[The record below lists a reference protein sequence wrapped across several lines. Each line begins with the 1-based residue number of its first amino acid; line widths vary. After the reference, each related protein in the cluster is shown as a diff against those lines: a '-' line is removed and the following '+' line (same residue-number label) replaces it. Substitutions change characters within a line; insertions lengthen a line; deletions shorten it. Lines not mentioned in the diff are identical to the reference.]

1 MIWNSNNNVSN
12 EKAKKIVEMDNSN
25 KKRDAGVSKLDSM
38 PINTI
43 LGNDIEFIGDIAG
56 DSIIRIEG
64 KVRGNIN
71 LKKGIILGEN
81 AYIEGN
87 MESDYIILFGHI
99 KGNIKSKEIIL
110 KSTGTVQGD
119 IETDALEIEMGS
131 KYSGKLT
138 ISTIEDVKKFETRKV
153 PENFATPKDN
163 TIKTD

>member
-1 MIWNSNNNVSN
+1 MIWNSSNNASN

-43 LGNDIEFIGDIAG
+43 LGSDIEFIGDISG

-131 KYSGKLT
+131 RYSGKLT
-138 ISTIEDVKKFETRKV
+138 ISTIEEVKRFDAKKA
-153 PENFATPKDN
+153 PESFATSKDSSL
-163 TIKTD
+163 KTD

>member
-1 MIWNSNNNVSN
+1 MIWNNVSN
-12 EKAKKIVEMDNSN
+12 VKENKIIEMDNSS

-43 LGNDIEFIGDIAG
+43 LGSDIDFIGDISG

-64 KVRGNIN
+64 KVCGNIN

-119 IETDALEIEMGS
+119 IETDALEIEMGCR
-131 KYSGKLT
+131 YSGQLK
-138 ISTIEDVKKFETRKV
+138 ISNIEEVKKFESKTTL
-153 PENFATPKDN
+153 ESF
-163 TIKTD
+163 TIPGDSPFGAD